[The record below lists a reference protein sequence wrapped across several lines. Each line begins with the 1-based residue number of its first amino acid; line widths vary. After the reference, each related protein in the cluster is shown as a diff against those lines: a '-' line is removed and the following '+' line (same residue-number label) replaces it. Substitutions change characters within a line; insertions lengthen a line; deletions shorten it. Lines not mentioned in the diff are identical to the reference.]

1 MAVVKIFWTRQ
12 ALEDLAEARAY
23 VEETSP
29 QAVAK
34 VEERLEHTLK
44 MLRIDPLNT
53 TKSWYI
59 EGTREIAVEGT
70 FFMLVLR
77 MRGMKAE
84 ILGLLHLSRPW
95 PAAA

>member
-1 MAVVKIFWTRQ
+1 VAVVKIIWTRQ

-23 VEETSP
+23 VEDTSP
-29 QAVAK
+29 QAVAT

-44 MLRIDPLNT
+44 MLRIDPMNT
-53 TKSWYI
+53 TKSWYV
-59 EGTREIAVEGT
+59 EGTREIAVDGT
-70 FFMLVLR
+70 FFIFVLR
-77 MRGMKAE
+77 MRGIKVE

>member
-1 MAVVKIFWTRQ
+1 MAVVKIIWTRQ

-23 VEETSP
+23 VEDTSP
-29 QAVAK
+29 QAVAT

-44 MLRIDPLNT
+44 MLRIDPMNT
-53 TKSWYI
+53 TKSWYV
-59 EGTREIAVEGT
+59 EGTREIAVDGT
-70 FFMLVLR
+70 FFMFVLR
-77 MRGMKAE
+77 MRGIKVE